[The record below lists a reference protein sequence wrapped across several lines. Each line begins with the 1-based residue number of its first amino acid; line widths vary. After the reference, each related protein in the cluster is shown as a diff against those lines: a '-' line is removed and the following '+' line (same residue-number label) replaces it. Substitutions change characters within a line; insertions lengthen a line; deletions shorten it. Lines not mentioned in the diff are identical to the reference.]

1 MVENVAMDC
10 PEEIFQIW
18 SNFPTKN
25 EEARAIYRDKLFC
38 VILEQP
44 MYNKLENILNGKV

>member
-10 PEEIFQIW
+10 PEKNLPNLKQF
-18 SNFPTKN
+18 STKN
-25 EEARAIYRDKLFC
+25 EEARAIYREKLFC